1 MALMQTFNAI
11 WSEDQKSNQFKL
23 MMEGTLKGETMQ
35 KSGLTEADWKRIAT
49 MLENAVKPI
58 KDDIQIL
65 KEDMKNVKEDIKA
78 IKACPTIQK
87 ELSKNNLVRKKQ
99 EK

>member
-1 MALMQTFNAI
+1 
-11 WSEDQKSNQFKL
+11 
-23 MMEGTLKGETMQ
+23 
-35 KSGLTEADWKRIAT
+35 

-65 KEDMKNVKEDIKA
+65 KEDMKNVKEDIKE

>member
-1 MALMQTFNAI
+1 
-11 WSEDQKSNQFKL
+11 
-23 MMEGTLKGETMQ
+23 MMEGSLKGKTME

-49 MLENAVKPI
+49 MLENTVKPI

-65 KEDMKNVKEDIKA
+65 KYDMQNVKEDIKA

-87 ELSKNNLVRKKQ
+87 ELSKNNLVIKKQ